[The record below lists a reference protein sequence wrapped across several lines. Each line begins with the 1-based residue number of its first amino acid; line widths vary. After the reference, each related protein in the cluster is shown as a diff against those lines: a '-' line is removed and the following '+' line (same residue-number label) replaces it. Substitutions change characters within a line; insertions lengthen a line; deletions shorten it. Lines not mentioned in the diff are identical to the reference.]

1 MGPPD
6 DRARRRP
13 VAAGAMTPPWFVALW
28 ACLWASSAQASGFFE
43 LQVLGIENP
52 RGELLDGS
60 CCGARC
66 PGLCNTYFR
75 LCLKEYQA
83 SVDLTGQCTFGN
95 LTSPLIGG
103 STFSVKTHPDKLL
116 LLRLPFHFRWTV
128 SAPEPSIGLLKY
140 AAFSA
145 DHRHLGGDGDR
156 RRGLDA
162 CLAETEGR
170 NAEPAEGHARRNF
183 QGRPA
188 CSRFAPWPRDQA
200 RLTAPA
206 RPRRQPQ
213 FTAHVRFAV
222 RRGAQVGH
230 RRDRLEA
237 AYLGR
242 PSAATCRVFGAV
254 RGGGLA
260 EKPVCRLP
268 ALPCGQPTGPK
279 GTKAPPLPS
288 DNRIPLLSGERFQSS
303 LKTSI
308 YACILTRHSRELSCY
323 RCYFKCAGGV
333 RSSGYRSN
341 ATDAFQR
348 NPCCRGARRPFENP
362 VRVRPGGGSP
372 IPQSKLG
379 LACSWDPANER
390 LTDSP

>member
-222 RRGAQVGH
+222 RRGAQVGLRWGIDAIAWRPRISGGH
-230 RRDRLEA
+230 RRQPA
-237 AYLGR
+237 ACLG
-242 PSAATCRVFGAV
+242 PCAA
-254 RGGGLA
+254 GGLPRNLFA
-260 EKPVCRLP
+260 
-268 ALPCGQPTGPK
+268 G
-279 GTKAPPLPS
+279 
-288 DNRIPLLSGERFQSS
+288 
-303 LKTSI
+303 
-308 YACILTRHSRELSCY
+308 SRRY
-323 RCYFKCAGGV
+323 RA
-333 RSSGYRSN
+333 
-341 ATDAFQR
+341 
-348 NPCCRGARRPFENP
+348 
-362 VRVRPGGGSP
+362 GSP
-372 IPQSKLG
+372 RAPKAQRPRRFRRTTEFPS
-379 LACSWDPANER
+379 
-390 LTDSP
+390 SPGNASSRP